1 MSILLTAG
9 NFTQFI
15 SVLIIFVVVLGI
27 TAWATK
33 WVANYQKQQGSN
45 SNIEVIETKRI
56 AGNKYLQLVR
66 VGEKYMA
73 IAVCKDTVT
82 VLGEIPAEQIKFQDI
97 SQNGTSFRELLEKT
111 IKKNSSDQ
119 RETKDRNE

>member
-9 NFTQFI
+9 NFAQFI
-15 SVLIIFVVVLGI
+15 SVLIIFVVVLGV

-45 SNIEVIETKRI
+45 SNIEVIETTRI

-73 IAVCKDTVT
+73 IAVCKDMVT
-82 VLGEIPAEQIKFQDI
+82 MLGEIPAEQIKFQDI

>member
-9 NFTQFI
+9 NFAQFI
-15 SVLIIFVVVLGI
+15 SVLIIFAVVLGV

-45 SNIEVIETKRI
+45 SNIEVIETTRI

-82 VLGEIPAEQIKFQDI
+82 MLGEIPAEQIKFQDI